1 MLVSLSNIDALSR
14 MIDVAEQRH
23 SVISQNIA
31 NVNTPGYRARD
42 LEFETTLSAQ
52 LSGNGRGPVSE
63 TESRIVL
70 QAGLPIRTDGNNVD
84 LDREVGQLNQNA
96 LLHQTYT
103 QVLAGYFDALRR
115 AIRTE

>member
-1 MLVSLSNIDALSR
+1 MPVSLSNIDALAR

-42 LEFETTLSAQ
+42 LEFEAALAGQ
-52 LSGNGRGPVSE
+52 LRGNGDSPVTE
-63 TESRIVL
+63 TETQIVY
-70 QAGLPIRTDGNNVD
+70 QAGLSVRTDGNNVD

-103 QVLAGYFDALRR
+103 QVLAGYFDAMRR